1 VSATRARRRGSAEN
15 LDSLLD
21 TMANVTGILVVL
33 LAVTQISVG
42 DAMKRLRAQMA
53 ARPELTRESLD
64 LARAEAER
72 LTAALAPLLPR
83 RGELEEQRRTRREA
97 LAGVRAE
104 NAEARARLGAAAES
118 DPTSLQQRIEA
129 NRRRARILEAE
140 IGATRA
146 EIAGLDAKLASAEAR
161 PLLREARLPD
171 PRPAPAGA
179 SDIVYLVRYGHIFRA
194 RATELV
200 SALQRGLRDATGG
213 RWRLG
218 QGTPLFLER
227 RRVVDYF
234 RHNDIGTHALRW
246 HVLDLGPDQF
256 VGQLEWRSRQNGEAL
271 EDLALSDAV
280 YRQDLARFHPQRTYF
295 RYFVWD
301 DSFDVYLKA
310 RKLAN
315 EAGFSAG
322 WTPFAQHDPFRQDL
336 ISPGFVGRID

>member
-1 VSATRARRRGSAEN
+1 MSAIRAGRRGSAEN

-64 LARAEAER
+64 VAQAEAER
-72 LTAALAPLLPR
+72 LRAALAPLLPR
-83 RGELEEQRRTRREA
+83 RGELEAQRRTRRET

-104 NAEARARLGAAAES
+104 NAEARARLGTAGES
-118 DPTSLQQRIEA
+118 DAASLQQRIEA
-129 NRRRARILEAE
+129 NRRRARSLEAE
-140 IGATRA
+140 IGTARA
-146 EIAGLDAKLASAEAR
+146 EIAALDAKLARAEAR

-171 PRPAPAGA
+171 PRPAPSGA

-213 RWRLG
+213 RWRMG

-227 RRVVDYF
+227 RRVVEHF
-234 RHNDIGTHALRW
+234 RYNDIGTHALRW

-256 VGQLEWRSRQNGEAL
+256 VGQLEWRSRTNGETL
-271 EDLALSDAV
+271 EELVRADAV
-280 YRQDLARFHPQRTYF
+280 YQQDLARFHPQRTYF

-301 DSFDVYLKA
+301 DSFDVYLEA

-322 WTPFAQHDPFRQDL
+322 WTPFARHDPFQQDL

>member
-1 VSATRARRRGSAEN
+1 MSAIRSRRRGHVEN

-64 LARAEAER
+64 LARAEADR
-72 LTAALAPLLPR
+72 LSRALAPVLPR
-83 RGELEEQRRTRREA
+83 QDELEEQRRARREA
-97 LAGVRAE
+97 LAGLRAE
-104 NAEARARLGAAAES
+104 NAEARARFGAAGES
-118 DPTSLQQRIEA
+118 DAATLQQRIEA
-129 NRRRARILEAE
+129 SRRQARSLEVE

-146 EIAGLDAKLASAEAR
+146 EIAALDAALARAEAL
-161 PLLREARLPD
+161 PLRREARLPD

-179 SDIVYLVRYGHIFRA
+179 SDVVYLVRYGRIFRA

-200 SALQRGLRDATGG
+200 TALQRGLQDATGG
-213 RWRLG
+213 RWRIGLDN
-218 QGTPLFLER
+218 PLFLDR
-227 RRVVDYF
+227 SRVVEHF
-234 RHNDIGTHALRW
+234 RRNDIGTHALRW

-256 VGQLEWRSRQNGEAL
+256 VGQLEWRSRETGETLA
-271 EDLALSDAV
+271 DLSRPDAV
-280 YRQDLARFHPQRTYF
+280 YRQDLTLFHPQRTYF

-301 DSFDVYLKA
+301 DSFDTYLEA
-310 RKLAN
+310 RRLAN

-336 ISPGFVGRID
+336 ISPSFVGR

>member
-1 VSATRARRRGSAEN
+1 VSASRARRGGSVEN

-72 LTAALAPLLPR
+72 LGAAVAPLLPR
-83 RGELEEQRRTRREA
+83 RGELEEQRRTRRET

-104 NAEARARLGAAAES
+104 NAEARARLGAVGES
-118 DPTSLQQRIEA
+118 DSTSLQQRIEA
-129 NRRRARILEAE
+129 NRRRARILETE
-140 IGATRA
+140 IGTARS
-146 EIAGLDAKLASAEAR
+146 EIAALDAKLARAEAG
-161 PLLREARLPD
+161 PLSREARLPD

-179 SDIVYLVRYGHIFRA
+179 TDVVYMVRYGHIFRA

-200 SALQRGLRDATGG
+200 TALQRGLRDATGG
-213 RWRLG
+213 QWRMG

-227 RRVVDYF
+227 QRVVDHF

-246 HVLDLGPDQF
+246 RVLDLGPDQF
-256 VGQLEWRSRQNGEAL
+256 VGQLEWRTRASGETL
-271 EDLALSDAV
+271 EELARADAG
-280 YRQDLARFHPQRTYF
+280 YRQDLARFDPQRTYF

-301 DSFDVYLKA
+301 DSFDVYLEA
-310 RKLAN
+310 RKRAN

-322 WTPFAQHDPFRQDL
+322 WTPFAQTDPFRQDL

>member
-1 VSATRARRRGSAEN
+1 MSATRARRRGSAEN

-64 LARAEAER
+64 LARVEAER
-72 LTAALAPLLPR
+72 LGAALAPLLPR

-104 NAEARARLGAAAES
+104 NAEARARLGAAGES

-129 NRRRARILEAE
+129 SRRRARILETE
-140 IGATRA
+140 IAAARS
-146 EIAGLDAKLASAEAR
+146 EIAGLDAKLARAEGS

-179 SDIVYLVRYGHIFRA
+179 TDVVYLVRYGHIFRA

-200 SALQRGLRDATGG
+200 TALQRGLRDATGG
-213 RWRLG
+213 RWRMG

-227 RRVVDYF
+227 TRVVEHF

-256 VGQLEWRSRQNGEAL
+256 VGQLEWRTRESGETL
-271 EDLALSDAV
+271 EELARADAV
-280 YRQDLARFHPQRTYF
+280 YRQDLARFQPQRTYF

-301 DSFDVYLKA
+301 DSFDVYLEA

-322 WTPFAQHDPFRQDL
+322 WTPFGQHDPFQQDL